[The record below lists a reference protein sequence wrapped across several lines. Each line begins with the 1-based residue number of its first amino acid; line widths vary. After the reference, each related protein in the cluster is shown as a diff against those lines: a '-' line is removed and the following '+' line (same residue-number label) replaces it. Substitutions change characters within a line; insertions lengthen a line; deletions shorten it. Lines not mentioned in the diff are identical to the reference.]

1 MTKNLMIYTEE
12 DFKNKIYTIRGV
24 QVMLDSDLADFY
36 MIETKNLNKA
46 VKRNIGRFPIDFM
59 FQLSDQ
65 ELKELNLKFQI
76 GTSSLKHGGRR
87 FLPYVFTE
95 QGVAMLSAILKSNIA
110 IEISVKIMQAFV
122 SMRRFIVSS
131 AQVFNRL
138 DSLEIKQIET
148 DKKIDS
154 VLRAFESKEV
164 FPKQGIFYEGKI
176 FDAYKLV
183 ADIFRSAKKSILIID
198 NYIDDTI
205 LVLLTKRKKDV
216 KATILTKQISK
227 QLMLD
232 VQKHNQ
238 QYPRI
243 EIKEFNNSHDRF
255 IIIDRKIVYHFGAS
269 LKDLGKKWFAFSK
282 MDIKVTEMLS
292 KLKDF

>member
-59 FQLSDQ
+59 FQLLDQ
-65 ELKELNLKFQI
+65 ELKELNLRFQI

>member
-1 MTKNLMIYTEE
+1 MIYTEE

-59 FQLSDQ
+59 FQLLDQ
-65 ELKELNLKFQI
+65 ELKELNLRFQI